1 MVPCNTQHTLVLALI
16 HGLRPLLRPGGE
28 HDAMQHAWCL
38 HLGERPEAA
47 CVMAMH
53 ARKAAE
59 CAGHARK
66 AAECAGEHRRH
77 KQWTHL

>member
-59 CAGHARK
+59 CAG
-66 AAECAGEHRRH
+66 EHRRH
-77 KQWTHL
+77 KHRGPSHHLRA